1 MYADY
6 EIREVPIGYGPARR
20 KVEEFLG
27 KRTLRLD
34 KVDYYEA
41 IYPCG
46 GDEMLAVGGLLGD
59 AIRCI
64 AVKEGFN
71 VFIQFGNGDD
81 GAFRFRHTRP
91 PFMRSCF
98 R

>member
-64 AVKEGFN
+64 AVKEGMEDEHPAS
-71 VFIQFGNGDD
+71 VT
-81 GAFRFRHTRP
+81 AAARP
-91 PFMRSCF
+91 HRIRALRKRMRRVS
-98 R
+98 

>member
-46 GDEMLAVGGLLGD
+46 GDEMLAVGLIATRTTTGLPF
-59 AIRCI
+59 
-64 AVKEGFN
+64 VS
-71 VFIQFGNGDD
+71 
-81 GAFRFRHTRP
+81 P
-91 PFMRSCF
+91 PTIPPAWRAWRTSTWPTAWCPI
-98 R
+98 

>member
-41 IYPCG
+41 IYPVV
-46 GDEMLAVGGLLGD
+46 AT
-59 AIRCI
+59 RCWPSEASWATPSVASPSRRAWRTSTWPTAWCPI
-64 AVKEGFN
+64 
-71 VFIQFGNGDD
+71 
-81 GAFRFRHTRP
+81 
-91 PFMRSCF
+91 
-98 R
+98 

>member
-64 AVKEGFN
+64 AVK
-71 VFIQFGNGDD
+71 
-81 GAFRFRHTRP
+81 GAWRTSTWP
-91 PFMRSCF
+91 TAWCPI
-98 R
+98 